1 MIKSKNTQTVTQYR
15 KLKGIAQHIIKSSA
29 RESWQTFCSTLNS
42 QTKLGTVWKFAKKM
56 NGTSTRCKN
65 ITLND
70 NGILLD
76 KDKEKAE
83 LFADSFSKIS
93 SNDNYSASFKAHKID
108 IETNHRHY
116 FKNDETFDEHTPLNE
131 PLTLPELRRAIRDAK
146 KAKIGRR
153 RQSLV
158 RNAAKTAQ
166 MCC

>member
-1 MIKSKNTQTVTQYR
+1 
-15 KLKGIAQHIIKSSA
+15 
-29 RESWQTFCSTLNS
+29 
-42 QTKLGTVWKFAKKM
+42 M

-65 ITLND
+65 ISLND

-83 LFADSFSKIS
+83 LFAHSFSKIS
-93 SNDNYSASFKAHKID
+93 SNDNYSDSFKAHKID

-116 FKNDETFDEHTPLNE
+116 FKSDETVDEHTPLNE

-146 KAKIGRR
+146 KQKSAGDD
-153 RQSLV
+153 SLV